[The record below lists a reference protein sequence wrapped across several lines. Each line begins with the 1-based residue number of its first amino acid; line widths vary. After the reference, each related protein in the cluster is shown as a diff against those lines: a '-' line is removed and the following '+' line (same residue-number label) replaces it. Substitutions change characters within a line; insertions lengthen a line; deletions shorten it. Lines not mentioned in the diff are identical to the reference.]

1 MSFLAE
7 AQKQKRLSDEV
18 ESSDGMTLLNVIAVG
33 STGFYV
39 GTPVTATAALG
50 TALGKMERRIR
61 RSVEWE
67 ERNRAGKEAGDK
79 ASRKRGKG
87 AQLRR
92 RLRRQQQAIN
102 KWRQEQRPMQPGA
115 TRAEP
120 QRLGC
125 TRLLEQLGMAQVRRK
140 TAERLAEK
148 AAAELVRTEASEK
161 ELQKML
167 REKQVVDVD
176 RLQLQLHEEKMK
188 VRGAAGEVQRAN
200 AELKSMWEVLGS
212 NEALHAGD
220 QERWAAEK
228 KQLAAKLKEAEA
240 AAKQEAMVGSTA
252 EENAGTA
259 RKAVARPPATGGMPP
274 RQLDYGG
281 EQPEEVTITIP
292 DAPRAKDGTLKVRFE
307 WDGRHIEATVAAIYK
322 AGSKLRV
329 TVPRRQVAKEAA
341 EQEAVRRQVARE
353 DAEHGA
359 AQQGKMLAEDFISWD
374 DMSDRWHEAM
384 NELHELQ
391 RWMSARYP
399 DAEDAWLARCGKG
412 RKKSKSSVE

>member
-67 ERNRAGKEAGDK
+67 ERNKAGKEAGDK

-102 KWRQEQRPMQPGA
+102 KWRQEQRSVQPGA
-115 TRAEP
+115 TRAES

-140 TAERLAEK
+140 TAERQAEK
-148 AAAELVRTEASEK
+148 AAAELMKTEASEK
-161 ELQKML
+161 EMREIL
-167 REKQVVDVD
+167 RSKQMVDVG
-176 RLQLQLHEEKMK
+176 RLQYALHQERMK
-188 VRGAAGEVQRAN
+188 VKGAAGEVQRAN

-212 NEALHAGD
+212 NESLHAGD

-228 KQLAAKLKEAEA
+228 KQLVAKLKEAEA
-240 AAKQEAMVGSTA
+240 AAKQVAMVGGSA

-259 RKAVARPPATGGMPP
+259 RKVGARPPATGGMAPK
-274 RQLDYGG
+274 QLDYGG
-281 EQPEEVTITIP
+281 EQLEEVTLTIP
-292 DAPRAKDGTLKVRFE
+292 DAPRAADGTLKVKFE
-307 WDGRHIEATVAAIYK
+307 WDGRFIETTVEAKHK

-329 TVPRRQVAKEAA
+329 TIPRKQVAQVAMEP
-341 EQEAVRRQVARE
+341 EAVRRQVAE
-353 DAEHGA
+353 ESTQH
-359 AQQGKMLAEDFISWD
+359 GKMQAKDWMSWNE
-374 DMSDRWHEAM
+374 MSDRWHDAQE
-384 NELHELQ
+384 ELYELQ
-391 RWMSARYP
+391 RWTKARYP
-399 DAEDAWLARCGKG
+399 DAEDAWLAHCGKG
-412 RKKSKSSVE
+412 RKKNKSSAE